1 MTPSE
6 PTLPPPPAPPSPWD
20 LPAPP
25 LSPLRPPVPID
36 EPRRTSP
43 RTVALEAIALVWLGV
58 NAILGILLGEGIDGI
73 GIWLGLAF
81 VGYRLVGWWFRT
93 YTVTAGEL
101 VLEEGILQK
110 RHRAVPFSR
119 VQQVELRQQI
129 LARILGVSLVQ
140 VETAGDAGS
149 TAVVLRFL
157 EHPQAEALRDHLLA
171 QQRRVRGGRVE
182 APTATSQADVWHAG
196 TDRVALVR
204 LRPAQLVSA
213 ALTSG
218 GTVTAATLTILA
230 TTTLTILRAT
240 TEDTTVPV
248 LLGQWGALTVG
259 LLVVIGI
266 VATAFSC
273 AHSWDYELAAIGDD
287 LHVQY
292 GLLDRRQHT
301 IPRHRLQHVLVLDN
315 PVRRSLGLV
324 AVQLHSAATP
334 GRGDSQGGHIEIPVI
349 ADERVDDLLEH
360 AMGDARWRRPEL
372 RPRPP
377 AAKRRAIVRRT
388 AATATIAIIGAAAWW
403 PAGAALLPLA
413 ALGVPWGLTAHRRA
427 GWAIDGSVLAFA
439 SGALRHHLELIP
451 RERVQ
456 SVRTRA
462 SVWQRRVCLHTL
474 RIDVAGGRQHVRGAA
489 GLMDLEEHTPVQ
501 PVSITRPAR

>member
-6 PTLPPPPAPPSPWD
+6 PTLPRPPAPPSPWD

-25 LSPLRPPVPID
+25 LSPLRPPVRID

-58 NAILGILLGEGIDGI
+58 NAILGVLLGEGIDGI

-119 VQQVELRQQI
+119 VQQVELRQQL

-171 QQRRVRGGRVE
+171 QQRRVRGGVE

-204 LRPAQLVSA
+204 LRPAHLVSA
-213 ALTSG
+213 GLTSG
-218 GTVTAATLTILA
+218 GTITAATVAILA
-230 TTTLTILRAT
+230 TTTLTVLRAT
-240 TEDTTVPV
+240 SEDTTLPV

-259 LLVVIGI
+259 LLVVI
-266 VATAFSC
+266 VLVVTAVSC
-273 AHSWDYELAAIGDD
+273 AHSWDFELEAIGDD

-315 PVRRSLGLV
+315 PIRRSLGLV

-334 GRGDSQGGHIEIPVI
+334 DRGDSQGGHIEIPVI
-349 ADERVDDLLEH
+349 ADERVDDLLEQ

-377 AAKRRAIVRRT
+377 AAKRRAVVRRT
-388 AATATIAIIGAAAWW
+388 VATATIAIIGAAASW
-403 PAGAALLPLA
+403 PAGAALLPFA

-427 GWAIDGSVLAFA
+427 GWSIDGSVLAFA

-474 RIDVAGGRQHVRGAA
+474 RIDVAGGRQHLRGAA
-489 GLMDLEEHTPVQ
+489 GLMDLEEHAPAQ
-501 PVSITRPAR
+501 PVSVTRPAR